1 MLTLKSVQAGY
12 GRLPV
17 LKGISLHVRAGE
29 VVTLIGG
36 NGAGK
41 TTTLRTISGLLPPR
55 KGAIEFAGHDLTR
68 MPPERIVTLGLA
80 LVPEGRRVF
89 RTLSVTANLEL
100 GAYHR
105 RDKGAVR
112 RDLEEIRERFPIL
125 KERAH
130 QAAGTLSGGE
140 QQILAIGRALM
151 ARPRLLMLDEPSM
164 GLAPRMVTQVYAYP
178 GGTEGPG
185 HHHPAGGTERPG
197 GFKGGRPGLRAGD
210 RPHHPGRHRRGFARR
225 PGSAAGLFGQGI
237 SGSMGIK
244 EGEKGKRRKGK
255 KGEKLSVAQASWPVK
270 TMSLVLTRS
279 QVATWE
285 RGEKIMTEKSKTK
298 TRYGDIMIFI
308 AFPFRLFPFSPFP
321 PRFLPC
327 LKSTA

>member
-17 LKGISLHVRAGE
+17 LKGISVHVRPGE

-68 MPPERIVTLGLA
+68 LPAERIVTLGLA

-105 RDKGAVR
+105 RDKSEVR
-112 RDLEEIRERFPIL
+112 RDLDEIRARFPIL

-164 GLAPRMVTQVYAYP
+164 GLAPRMVTQVYQILAELKAQGTTILLVEQNARAALKVADRGYVLETGRIILDGTAADFRDDPEVQRAYL
-178 GGTEGPG
+178 G
-185 HHHPAGGTERPG
+185 
-197 GFKGGRPGLRAGD
+197 KGY
-210 RPHHPGRHRRGFARR
+210 
-225 PGSAAGLFGQGI
+225 Q
-237 SGSMGIK
+237 
-244 EGEKGKRRKGK
+244 E
-255 KGEKLSVAQASWPVK
+255 V
-270 TMSLVLTRS
+270 
-279 QVATWE
+279 WE
-285 RGEKIMTEKSKTK
+285 
-298 TRYGDIMIFI
+298 
-308 AFPFRLFPFSPFP
+308 
-321 PRFLPC
+321 
-327 LKSTA
+327 

>member
-17 LKGISLHVRAGE
+17 LKGISVHVRPGE

-41 TTTLRTISGLLPPR
+41 TTTLRTISGLLAPR
-55 KGAIEFAGHDLTR
+55 KGSIEFAGHDLTR
-68 MPPERIVTLGLA
+68 MPAERIVTLGLA

-105 RDKGAVR
+105 RDKSEVR
-112 RDLEEIRERFPIL
+112 RDLEDIRARFPIL

-164 GLAPRMVTQVYAYP
+164 GLAPRMVTQVYQILAELKAR
-178 GGTEGPG
+178 GTTILLVEQNARAALKVADRGYVLE
-185 HHHPAGGTERPG
+185 T
-197 GFKGGRPGLRAGD
+197 GRIILD
-210 RPHHPGRHRRGFARR
+210 
-225 PGSAAGLFGQGI
+225 GSAADLRDDPEVQRAYLG
-237 SGSMGIK
+237 
-244 EGEKGKRRKGK
+244 KGYQ
-255 KGEKLSVAQASWPVK
+255 EVW
-270 TMSLVLTRS
+270 
-279 QVATWE
+279 
-285 RGEKIMTEKSKTK
+285 
-298 TRYGDIMIFI
+298 D
-308 AFPFRLFPFSPFP
+308 
-321 PRFLPC
+321 
-327 LKSTA
+327 

>member
-17 LKGISLHVRAGE
+17 LKGISLHVRVGE

-41 TTTLRTISGLLPPR
+41 TTTLRAISGLLPPR
-55 KGAIEFAGHDLTR
+55 KGAIEFAGQDLTR
-68 MPPERIVTLGLA
+68 MSPERIVALGLA

-89 RTLSVTANLEL
+89 RTLSVNANLEL

-130 QAAGTLSGGE
+130 QTAGTLSGGE

-164 GLAPRMVTQVYAYP
+164 GLAPRMVTQVYHILAELKAA
-178 GGTEGPG
+178 GTTLLQVEQNARAALKVADRGYVLE
-185 HHHPAGGTERPG
+185 T
-197 GFKGGRPGLRAGD
+197 GRIILD
-210 RPHHPGRHRRGFARR
+210 
-225 PGSAAGLFGQGI
+225 GSAEDLRDDPEVQRAYLG
-237 SGSMGIK
+237 
-244 EGEKGKRRKGK
+244 KGYR
-255 KGEKLSVAQASWPVK
+255 EV
-270 TMSLVLTRS
+270 
-279 QVATWE
+279 WE
-285 RGEKIMTEKSKTK
+285 
-298 TRYGDIMIFI
+298 
-308 AFPFRLFPFSPFP
+308 
-321 PRFLPC
+321 
-327 LKSTA
+327 

>member
-17 LKGISLHVRAGE
+17 LKGISLHVRPGE

-55 KGAIEFAGHDLTR
+55 KGTIEFAGRDLTR
-68 MPPERIVTLGLA
+68 LSPERIVALGLA

-100 GAYHR
+100 GAFHR
-105 RDKGAVR
+105 RDKGEVS
-112 RDLEEIRERFPIL
+112 RDLEEMRNRFPL
-125 KERAH
+125 FKERGH

-164 GLAPRMVTQVYAYP
+164 GLAPRMVTQVY
-178 GGTEGPG
+178 EILM
-185 HHHPAGGTERPG
+185 EL
-197 GFKGGRPGLRAGD
+197 K
-210 RPHHPGRHRRGFARR
+210 
-225 PGSAAGLFGQGI
+225 AAGTTLLLVEQNARAALKVADRGYVLETGGI
-237 SGSMGIK
+237 ILDGTASDLREDPEVQRAYLGKGYK
-244 EGEKGKRRKGK
+244 E
-255 KGEKLSVAQASWPVK
+255 V
-270 TMSLVLTRS
+270 
-279 QVATWE
+279 WE
-285 RGEKIMTEKSKTK
+285 
-298 TRYGDIMIFI
+298 
-308 AFPFRLFPFSPFP
+308 
-321 PRFLPC
+321 
-327 LKSTA
+327 

>member
-17 LKGISLHVRAGE
+17 LKGISLHVRSGE

-41 TTTLRTISGLLPPR
+41 TTTLRTISGLLPTR
-55 KGAIEFAGHDLTR
+55 KGAIEFAGRDLTR
-68 MPPERIVTLGLA
+68 LPAERIVTLGLA

-105 RDKGAVR
+105 RDKSEVR
-112 RDLEEIRERFPIL
+112 RDLEEIRQRFPIL

-164 GLAPRMVTQVYAYP
+164 GLAPRMVTQVYAILAELKAA
-178 GGTEGPG
+178 GTTILLVEQNARAALKVADRGYVLE
-185 HHHPAGGTERPG
+185 T
-197 GFKGGRPGLRAGD
+197 GRIILDGAAGD
-210 RPHHPGRHRRGFARR
+210 LRDDPEVQRAYLG
-225 PGSAAGLFGQGI
+225 
-237 SGSMGIK
+237 
-244 EGEKGKRRKGK
+244 KGYR
-255 KGEKLSVAQASWPVK
+255 EV
-270 TMSLVLTRS
+270 
-279 QVATWE
+279 WE
-285 RGEKIMTEKSKTK
+285 
-298 TRYGDIMIFI
+298 
-308 AFPFRLFPFSPFP
+308 
-321 PRFLPC
+321 
-327 LKSTA
+327 